1 MAVRKVKHT
10 MSMSKNQESKV
21 AVVANI
27 KEKFEKAQSVVLIN
41 YQGINVEQDTALRN
55 QFRQSG
61 VEYAVLK
68 NTLVRRAVNEMGITG
83 LDSQLEGPSAFAF
96 GMSDPVSPAKVI
108 YDFIGK
114 NKLECLSV
122 KAGLMGTEVMD
133 VQAVKALSELPSREV
148 LLARLVGTL
157 NASVANLVYVL
168 EAIRKKQSGEA

>member
-1 MAVRKVKHT
+1 

-27 KEKFEKAQSVVLIN
+27 KEKFEKAQSVVLID

-55 QFRQSG
+55 QFRQAG

-68 NTLVRRAVNEMGITG
+68 NTLVRRAVNEMGVTG
-83 LDSQLEGPSAFAF
+83 LDSHLEGPSAFAF
-96 GMSDPVSPAKVI
+96 GMSDPVSPAKVV
-108 YDFIGK
+108 YEFISK

-122 KAGLMGTEVMD
+122 KAGLMGTEIMD
-133 VQAVKALSELPSREV
+133 EKAVKALSELPSREV

-168 EAIRKKQSGEA
+168 EAIRKKQANEE

>member
-1 MAVRKVKHT
+1 
-10 MSMSKNQESKV
+10 MSMNKNQESK
-21 AVVANI
+21 AVIVANI

-55 QFRQSG
+55 QFRQAG

-68 NTLVRRAVNEMGITG
+68 NTLVRRALNELGITG
-83 LDSQLEGPSAFAF
+83 LDEHLEGPSAFAF

-108 YDFIGK
+108 HEFISK
-114 NKLECLSV
+114 NKLDILSV

-133 VQAVKALSELPSREV
+133 VKAVKALSEMPSREV

-157 NASVANLVYVL
+157 NASIANLVYVL
-168 EAIRKKQSGEA
+168 EAIRKKQSGEEE